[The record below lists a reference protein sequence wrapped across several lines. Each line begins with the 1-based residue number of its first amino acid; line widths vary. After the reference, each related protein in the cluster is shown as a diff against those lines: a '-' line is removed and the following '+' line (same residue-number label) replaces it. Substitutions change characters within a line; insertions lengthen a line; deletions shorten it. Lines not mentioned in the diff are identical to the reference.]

1 MSLDFNQL
9 RELLAAIAQTD
20 IAELTLKSTDFELT
34 VRKGIPTMPSSNQMV
49 SPASLAPSG
58 LASSPNTVPIPAVA
72 PPTPEM
78 VIKDS
83 AVAVP
88 PPAALPAVDPK
99 WEEVKSPM
107 VGTFYRASGPE
118 EAPFVEVGD
127 RIRTGQTVCIIEAM
141 KLMNEIEA
149 EVFGQVMEIL
159 VENGEP
165 VEYGQPLMRVNPG

>member
-34 VRKGIPTMPSSNQMV
+34 VRKGIPIMPSSNTIV
-49 SPASLAPSG
+49 SQGVLAASG
-58 LASSPNTVPIPAVA
+58 LAAPTTGGVPAA
-72 PPTPEM
+72 SPPTPE
-78 VIKDS
+78 VVLKES
-83 AVAVP
+83 VTP
-88 PPAALPAVDPK
+88 PPAALPSVDPK

-107 VGTFYRASGPE
+107 VGTFYRASGPD
-118 EAPFVEVGD
+118 EAAFVEVGD